1 MNFCLVGPIPLMQS
15 LEPDPATRGHKSST
29 ISDTAIDE
37 WQTQI
42 SKDFDD
48 IYDTLQLKQFDE
60 LTLNQDKVNKNLSP
74 KQSEVTD
81 NQLRHDFDSTKQQ
94 QFDLGIFRVTQQP
107 FWINGFVYL
116 FSIQTNHLFILQIFS
131 ASPHQYYDSEVNI
144 HYRAPVQQ
152 LVKYDFLNEDELNKK
167 QREQV

>member
-1 MNFCLVGPIPLMQS
+1 MQS
-15 LEPDPATRGHKSST
+15 LEPDPATHGHKSST

-60 LTLNQDKVNKNLSP
+60 LTLNQDKVNKNLSS

-81 NQLRHDFDSTKQQ
+81 SQLRHDFDSTKQR
-94 QFDLGIFRVTQQP
+94 QFDLGIFRVKQQP
-107 FWINGFVYL
+107 F
-116 FSIQTNHLFILQIFS
+116 
-131 ASPHQYYDSEVNI
+131 
-144 HYRAPVQQ
+144 
-152 LVKYDFLNEDELNKK
+152 
-167 QREQV
+167 